1 MRRRDFIT
9 LIGAAAATWP
19 LAARAQQAA
28 MPGLSG
34 RAARAQMQSLD
45 WPNRVVR
52 FIVPFAAGG
61 PTDIVARIVAEQLAK
76 IWGQQPVIEN
86 RGGAGT
92 NIGNEMVARSDPDGY
107 TVLFATASLAVNR
120 SLHRSLSYDP
130 IADFTAVSLVS
141 RFSLFMFV
149 PNSLPAKSVMEF
161 VAYAKAHPGK
171 LTLASPGTGS
181 TPHLAGELLKQ
192 MAGIEMTHVPYRGA
206 SPALNDLIPGRVDCY
221 FGSGALLEN
230 MRSGQVRGLAVTGAK
245 RDPAAPELP
254 TMAEAGVPGYEV
266 SSWHGLF
273 LPAKTPPEIVSKMS
287 VDTVAAL
294 ADPVVKGKLEQ
305 AGYMVV
311 GSSPGELQT
320 LLKSEIGKWSAVIK
334 TVGIKIN

>member
-1 MRRRDFIT
+1 VLTRRR
-9 LIGAAAATWP
+9 LIALSAGSA
-19 LAARAQQAA
+19 LALS
-28 MPGLSG
+28 LSG
-34 RAARAQMQSLD
+34 RAAWAQTQSLD

-61 PTDIVARIVAEQLAK
+61 PTDIVGRVVTEQLSK
-76 IWGQQPVIEN
+76 IWGQQAVIEN
-86 RGGAGT
+86 RRGAGT
-92 NIGNEMVARSDPDGY
+92 NIGNEMAARSDPDGY

-120 SLHRSLSYDP
+120 SLYRSLSYDP
-130 IADFTAVSLVS
+130 IADFAAVSLVS

-149 PNSLPAKSVMEF
+149 PNSLPTKSVMEF

-230 MRSGQVRGLAVTGAK
+230 MRSSQLRGLAVTGAK
-245 RDPAAPELP
+245 RDPVAPELP

-273 LPAKTPPEIVSKMS
+273 VPAKTPSEIVRKIS
-287 VDTVAAL
+287 VDTIAAL
-294 ADPVVKGKLEQ
+294 ADPVVKSKLEQ

-311 GSSPGELQT
+311 GSSPDELQT
-320 LLKSEIGKWSAVIK
+320 LLKSEIDKWSAVIK
-334 TVGIKIN
+334 RIGIKIN

>member
-1 MRRRDFIT
+1 VLTRRR
-9 LIGAAAATWP
+9 LIALSPGSV
-19 LAARAQQAA
+19 LALS
-28 MPGLSG
+28 LSG
-34 RAARAQMQSLD
+34 RAARAQTQSLD
-45 WPNRVVR
+45 WPNRVVH

-61 PTDIVARIVAEQLAK
+61 PTDIVARVVTEQLSK
-76 IWGQQPVIEN
+76 IWGQQAIIEN

-120 SLHRSLSYDP
+120 SLYRSLSYDP
-130 IADFTAVSLVS
+130 IADFAAVSLVS

-149 PNSLPAKSVMEF
+149 PNSLPTKSVMEF

-230 MRSGQVRGLAVTGAK
+230 MRSGQLRGLAVTGAK
-245 RDPAAPELP
+245 RDPVAPELP
-254 TMAEAGVPGYEV
+254 TMAEAGIPGYEV

-273 LPAKTPPEIVSKMS
+273 VPARTPPEIVRKIS
-287 VDTVAAL
+287 VDTIAAL
-294 ADPVVKGKLEQ
+294 ADPVVKSKLEQ

-311 GSSPGELQT
+311 GSSPDELQA
-320 LLKSEIGKWSAVIK
+320 LLKSEVR
-334 TVGIKIN
+334 TTREVEQPP

>member
-1 MRRRDFIT
+1 MLTRRR
-9 LIGAAAATWP
+9 LIALSAGSA
-19 LAARAQQAA
+19 LALS
-28 MPGLSG
+28 LSG
-34 RAARAQMQSLD
+34 RAAWVQMQSLD

-61 PTDIVARIVAEQLAK
+61 PTDVVARVVTEQLSK
-76 IWGQQPVIEN
+76 IWGQQAVIEN

-120 SLHRSLSYDP
+120 SLYRSLSYDP
-130 IADFTAVSLVS
+130 IADFAAVSLVS

-149 PNSLPAKSVMEF
+149 PNSLPTKSVMEF

-171 LTLASPGTGS
+171 LTLASPGSGS

-230 MRSGQVRGLAVTGAK
+230 MRSGQLRGLAVTGAK
-245 RDPAAPELP
+245 RDPVAPELP

-273 LPAKTPPEIVSKMS
+273 VPARTPPEIVRKMS
-287 VDTVAAL
+287 VDTSAAL
-294 ADPVVKGKLEQ
+294 ADPVVKSKLQQ

-311 GSSPGELQT
+311 GSSPDELQT
-320 LLKSEIGKWSAVIK
+320 LLKSEIDKWSALIK
-334 TVGIKIN
+334 AVGIKIN

>member
-1 MRRRDFIT
+1 MLTRRR
-9 LIGAAAATWP
+9 LIALSTGSAVA
-19 LAARAQQAA
+19 LS
-28 MPGLSG
+28 LSG
-34 RAARAQMQSLD
+34 RAAWVQMQSLD

-61 PTDIVARIVAEQLAK
+61 PTDIVARVVTEQLSK
-76 IWGQQPVIEN
+76 IWGQQAVIEN

-120 SLHRSLSYDP
+120 SLYRSLSYDP
-130 IADFTAVSLVS
+130 IADFAAVSLVS

-149 PNSLPAKSVMEF
+149 PNSLPTKSVMEF
-161 VAYAKAHPGK
+161 VAYAKAYPGK

-230 MRSGQVRGLAVTGAK
+230 MRSGQLRGLAVTGAK
-245 RDPAAPELP
+245 RDPVAPELP

-266 SSWHGLF
+266 TSWHGLF
-273 LPAKTPPEIVSKMS
+273 VPARTPPEIARKIS
-287 VDTVAAL
+287 VDTIAAL
-294 ADPVVKGKLEQ
+294 ADPVVKSKLEQ

-311 GSSPGELQT
+311 GSSPDELQT
-320 LLKSEIGKWSAVIK
+320 LLKSEIDKWSAVIK
-334 TVGIKIN
+334 RIGIKIN

>member
-1 MRRRDFIT
+1 MQPGVFVLTRRR
-9 LIGAAAATWP
+9 L
-19 LAARAQQAA
+19 LA
-28 MPGLSG
+28 LSAGSALTASLGG

-76 IWGQQPVIEN
+76 IWGQQAVIEN

-120 SLHRSLSYDP
+120 SLYRSLSYDP

-273 LPAKTPPEIVSKMS
+273 VPAKTPPEIVRKMG

-320 LLKSEIGKWSAVIK
+320 LLKSEIDKWSVVIK
-334 TVGIKIN
+334 TVGVKIN

>member
-1 MRRRDFIT
+1 MFTRRR
-9 LIGAAAATWP
+9 LIALSVGSA
-19 LAARAQQAA
+19 LS
-28 MPGLSG
+28 LSG
-34 RAARAQMQSLD
+34 RAAWVQTQSLD

-61 PTDIVARIVAEQLAK
+61 PTDIVARVVTEQLSN
-76 IWGQQPVIEN
+76 IWGQQAVIEN

-120 SLHRSLSYDP
+120 SLYRSLSYDP
-130 IADFTAVSLVS
+130 IADFAAVSLVS

-149 PNSLPAKSVMEF
+149 PNSLPTKSVMEF

-230 MRSGQVRGLAVTGAK
+230 MRSGQLRGLAVTGAK
-245 RDPAAPELP
+245 RDPVAPELP
-254 TMAEAGVPGYEV
+254 TIAEAGVPGYEV
-266 SSWHGLF
+266 TSWHGLF
-273 LPAKTPPEIVSKMS
+273 VPARTPPEIVRKIS
-287 VDTVAAL
+287 VDTIAAL
-294 ADPVVKGKLEQ
+294 ADPVVKSKLEQ

-311 GSSPGELQT
+311 GSSPDELQT
-320 LLKSEIGKWSAVIK
+320 LLKSEIDKWSAVIK
-334 TVGIKIN
+334 RIGIKIN

>member
-1 MRRRDFIT
+1 VFTRRR
-9 LIGAAAATWP
+9 LIALSVGSA
-19 LAARAQQAA
+19 LS
-28 MPGLSG
+28 LSG
-34 RAARAQMQSLD
+34 RAAWVQTQSLD

-61 PTDIVARIVAEQLAK
+61 PTDIVARVVTEQLSN
-76 IWGQQPVIEN
+76 IWGQQAVIEN

-120 SLHRSLSYDP
+120 SLYRSLSYDP
-130 IADFTAVSLVS
+130 IADFAAVSLVS

-149 PNSLPAKSVMEF
+149 PNSLPTKSVMEF

-230 MRSGQVRGLAVTGAK
+230 MRSGQLRGLAVTGAK
-245 RDPAAPELP
+245 RDPVAPELP

-273 LPAKTPPEIVSKMS
+273 VPARTPPEIVRKISA
-287 VDTVAAL
+287 DTIAAL
-294 ADPVVKGKLEQ
+294 ADPVVKSKLEQ

-311 GSSPGELQT
+311 GSSPDELQT
-320 LLKSEIGKWSAVIK
+320 LLKSEIDKWSVVIK

>member
-1 MRRRDFIT
+1 MLTRRC
-9 LIGAAAATWP
+9 LIALSLGYALVP
-19 LAARAQQAA
+19 S
-28 MPGLSG
+28 LSG
-34 RAARAQMQSLD
+34 RDAGAQAHSFD

-61 PTDIVARIVAEQLAK
+61 PTDIVARIVAEQLSQ
-76 IWGQQPVIEN
+76 IWSQQVVIEN

-92 NIGNEMVARSDPDGY
+92 NIGNEMVARSEPDGY

-120 SLHRSLSYDP
+120 SLYRSLSYDP
-130 IADFTAVSLVS
+130 IADFAAVSLVS

-149 PNSLPAKSVMEF
+149 PNSSPAKSVMEF

-171 LTLASPGTGS
+171 LALASPGTGS

-230 MRSGQVRGLAVTGAK
+230 MRSGQLRGLAVTSAK
-245 RDPAAPELP
+245 RDPVAPDLP
-254 TMAEAGVPGYEV
+254 TMAEDGVPGYEV

-273 LPAKTPPEIVSKMS
+273 VPANTPSEIVRKMS
-287 VDTVAAL
+287 VDTIAAL
-294 ADPVVKGKLEQ
+294 ADPVVKDKLQQ

-311 GSSPGELQT
+311 GSSPDELQT
-320 LLKSEIGKWSAVIK
+320 LLKAEIDKWSAVIK

>member
-1 MRRRDFIT
+1 MLTRRC
-9 LIGAAAATWP
+9 LIALSLGYALVP
-19 LAARAQQAA
+19 S
-28 MPGLSG
+28 LSG
-34 RAARAQMQSLD
+34 RDAGAQAHSFD

-61 PTDIVARIVAEQLAK
+61 PTDIVARIVAEQLSQ
-76 IWGQQPVIEN
+76 IWSQQVVIEN

-92 NIGNEMVARSDPDGY
+92 NIGNEMVARSEPDGY

-120 SLHRSLSYDP
+120 SLYRSLSYDP
-130 IADFTAVSLVS
+130 IADFAAVSLVS

-149 PNSLPAKSVMEF
+149 PNSSPAKSVMEF

-171 LTLASPGTGS
+171 LALASPGTGS

-192 MAGIEMTHVPYRGA
+192 MVGIEMTHVPYRGA

-230 MRSGQVRGLAVTGAK
+230 MRSGQLRGLAVTSAK
-245 RDPAAPELP
+245 RDPVAPDLP

-273 LPAKTPPEIVSKMS
+273 VPAKTPSEIVRKMS
-287 VDTVAAL
+287 VDTIAAL
-294 ADPVVKGKLEQ
+294 ADPVVKDKLQQ

-311 GSSPGELQT
+311 GSSPDELQT
-320 LLKSEIGKWSAVIK
+320 LLKAEIDKWSAVIK

>member
-1 MRRRDFIT
+1 VLTRRR
-9 LIGAAAATWP
+9 LIALSTGSAVA
-19 LAARAQQAA
+19 LS
-28 MPGLSG
+28 LSG
-34 RAARAQMQSLD
+34 RAAWVQMQSLD

-61 PTDIVARIVAEQLAK
+61 PTDIVARVVTEQLSK
-76 IWGQQPVIEN
+76 IWGQQAVIEN

-120 SLHRSLSYDP
+120 SLYRSLSYDP
-130 IADFTAVSLVS
+130 IADFAAVSLVS

-149 PNSLPAKSVMEF
+149 PNSLPTKSVMEF
-161 VAYAKAHPGK
+161 VAYAKAYPGK

-230 MRSGQVRGLAVTGAK
+230 MRSGQLRGLAVTGAK
-245 RDPAAPELP
+245 RDPVAPELP

-266 SSWHGLF
+266 TSWHGLF
-273 LPAKTPPEIVSKMS
+273 VPARTPPEIARKIS
-287 VDTVAAL
+287 VDTIAAL
-294 ADPVVKGKLEQ
+294 ADPVVKSKLEQ

-311 GSSPGELQT
+311 GSSPDELQT
-320 LLKSEIGKWSAVIK
+320 LLKSEIDKWSAVIK
-334 TVGIKIN
+334 RIGIKIN

>member
-1 MRRRDFIT
+1 MLTRRR
-9 LIGAAAATWP
+9 LIALSAGSAFA
-19 LAARAQQAA
+19 LS
-28 MPGLSG
+28 LSG
-34 RAARAQMQSLD
+34 RAALVQMQSLD

-61 PTDIVARIVAEQLAK
+61 PTDIVARVVTEQLSK
-76 IWGQQPVIEN
+76 IWGQQAVIEN

-92 NIGNEMVARSDPDGY
+92 NIGNEMAARSDPDGY

-120 SLHRSLSYDP
+120 SLYRSLSYDP
-130 IADFTAVSLVS
+130 IADFAAVSLVS

-149 PNSLPAKSVMEF
+149 PNSLPTKSVMEF

-230 MRSGQVRGLAVTGAK
+230 MRSGQLRGLAVTGAK
-245 RDPAAPELP
+245 RDPVAPELP
-254 TMAEAGVPGYEV
+254 TIAEAGVPGYEV
-266 SSWHGLF
+266 TSWHGLF
-273 LPAKTPPEIVSKMS
+273 VPARTPPEIVRKIS
-287 VDTVAAL
+287 VDTIAAL
-294 ADPVVKGKLEQ
+294 ADPVVKSKLEQ

-311 GSSPGELQT
+311 GSSPDELQT
-320 LLKSEIGKWSAVIK
+320 LLKSEIDKWSAVIK
-334 TVGIKIN
+334 RIGIKIN

>member
-1 MRRRDFIT
+1 VLARRR
-9 LIGAAAATWP
+9 LIALSAGSA
-19 LAARAQQAA
+19 LALC
-28 MPGLSG
+28 LSG
-34 RAARAQMQSLD
+34 RAAWAQTQSLD

-61 PTDIVARIVAEQLAK
+61 PTDIVGRVVTEQLSK
-76 IWGQQPVIEN
+76 IWGQQAVIEN

-92 NIGNEMVARSDPDGY
+92 NIGNEMAARSDPDGY

-120 SLHRSLSYDP
+120 SLYRSLSYDP
-130 IADFTAVSLVS
+130 IADFAAVSLVS

-149 PNSLPAKSVMEF
+149 PNSLPTKSVMEF

-230 MRSGQVRGLAVTGAK
+230 MRSGQLRGLAVTGAK
-245 RDPAAPELP
+245 RDPVAPELP

-273 LPAKTPPEIVSKMS
+273 VPVKTPSEIVRKIS
-287 VDTVAAL
+287 VDTIAAL
-294 ADPVVKGKLEQ
+294 ADPVVKSKLEQ

-311 GSSPGELQT
+311 GSSPDELQT
-320 LLKSEIGKWSAVIK
+320 LLKSEIDKWSAVIK
-334 TVGIKIN
+334 RIGIKIN

>member
-1 MRRRDFIT
+1 MLTRRR
-9 LIGAAAATWP
+9 LIALSAGSA
-19 LAARAQQAA
+19 LALS
-28 MPGLSG
+28 LSG
-34 RAARAQMQSLD
+34 RAAWVQMQSLD

-61 PTDIVARIVAEQLAK
+61 PTDIVARVVTEQLSK
-76 IWGQQPVIEN
+76 IWGQQVVIEN

-120 SLHRSLSYDP
+120 SLYRSLSYDP
-130 IADFTAVSLVS
+130 IVDFAAVSLVS

-149 PNSLPAKSVMEF
+149 PNSLPTKSVMEF

-230 MRSGQVRGLAVTGAK
+230 IRSGQLRGLAVTGAK
-245 RDPAAPELP
+245 RDPVAPELP

-273 LPAKTPPEIVSKMS
+273 VPARTPPEIVRKMS
-287 VDTVAAL
+287 VDTIAAL
-294 ADPVVKGKLEQ
+294 ADPLVKSKLEQ

-311 GSSPGELQT
+311 GSSPDELKT
-320 LLKSEIGKWSAVIK
+320 LLKSEVDKWSAVIK
-334 TVGIKIN
+334 TARIKIN